1 MKTKC
6 YYCFDWTQDIEGLLK
21 KFKVNYKKEEW
32 KNIESSIISYPD
44 KLIFTI
50 DKEDEAY
57 SEIKDFLPTPNTC
70 WLEFSDKE
78 LKEAKWLYMRSANMK
93 IDIENNAVD
102 WLCPNNRLLNKK
114 SMFHMQQISAFEIKP
129 VKWTSTNH
137 FYSSYVCGYDVIF
150 CDDYAM
156 DVINQN
162 KLQGVEF
169 VDVIW
174 HKKNQVLPNA
184 HQMRCTS
191 ILPEQAFIFDENCEL
206 QKCPT
211 CQKVKYEINHEFRVK
226 IKKEYLDSKLD
237 FYTTTDLFSI
247 GNVSSYTIVSSKV
260 YSLLQKE
267 KMARNLKF
275 EPVVLI

>member
-21 KFKVNYKKEEW
+21 KFKINYKKEKWE
-32 KNIESSIISYPD
+32 NIESSVISYPD
-44 KLIFTI
+44 KLIF
-50 DKEDEAY
+50 
-57 SEIKDFLPTPNTC
+57 
-70 WLEFSDKE
+70 
-78 LKEAKWLYMRSANMK
+78 
-93 IDIENNAVD
+93 
-102 WLCPNNRLLNKK
+102 
-114 SMFHMQQISAFEIKP
+114 
-129 VKWTSTNH
+129 
-137 FYSSYVCGYDVIF
+137 
-150 CDDYAM
+150 
-156 DVINQN
+156 
-162 KLQGVEF
+162 EF

-174 HKKNQVLPNA
+174 HKKNQELPNA

-226 IKKEYLDSKLD
+226 IKKEYLDGKLD
-237 FYTTTDLFSI
+237 FYTTPDLFSI
-247 GNVSSYTIVSSKV
+247 GNVSSYTIVSNKV